1 MCVCRAVKSGYI
13 ATFLFFKDE
22 NNFKRHS
29 YNSNPPPPTVH
40 MNSDLLLWT
49 KKKKNN
55 WALECKCWFP
65 FFLLLLLFLL
75 LFIGIPF
82 RFPHKNLWGK
92 QRDVHN
98 PS

>member
-40 MNSDLLLWT
+40 MNSDLLWT
-49 KKKKNN
+49 EKKIGHWNVN
-55 WALECKCWFP
+55 AGFLFFF
-65 FFLLLLLFLL
+65 FFLLIIIIYWYSVQVSSQEPL
-75 LFIGIPF
+75 
-82 RFPHKNLWGK
+82 GK
-92 QRDVHN
+92 TKRCAQ
-98 PS
+98 S